1 MSVEENKQLVLRWKD
16 EFWNGGGDLN
26 LVDEFYAP
34 EIVCHMTGIPEPVR
48 GREAFKQVLA
58 PLLAGFDNIHDT
70 PEFLIG
76 EGDMVAI
83 RETARATHTGEF
95 QGISPT
101 GKQVSIANNEIDRI
115 VDGKI
120 VEQWVGLD
128 LVSLMQQLGVLPAP
142 RHVGS

>member
-1 MSVEENKQLVLRWKD
+1 
-16 EFWNGGGDLN
+16 
-26 LVDEFYAP
+26 
-34 EIVCHMTGIPEPVR
+34 
-48 GREAFKQVLA
+48 
-58 PLLAGFDNIHDT
+58 
-70 PEFLIG
+70 
-76 EGDMVAI
+76 MVAI
-83 RETARATHTGEF
+83 RETAPATHTGEF